1 MALRSVKI
9 LLLGDG
15 AVGKTSLVRRFVEQ
29 RFDESYKM
37 TIGVNVKKREL
48 EEMDMTMMI
57 WDIYGQQLNRELHS
71 TNYSGADGA
80 LIVYDL
86 IRYQT
91 FESLDGWLDNVFS
104 VTGNIPFVVLGNKY
118 DLIQGFEKSGED
130 KTFDEYVEENHL
142 EMIESHQRLYGEDP
156 EFSRVPIKDLEEWV
170 EDKEDR
176 TDLRFSYYLTSAKT
190 GENVEEAFRSLG
202 SMLKEGENI

>member
-1 MALRSVKI
+1 MAHRSVKI

-48 EEMDMTMMI
+48 EDLDMTMMI

-71 TNYSGADGA
+71 SNYSGADGA
-80 LIVYDL
+80 LLVYDL
-86 IRYQT
+86 TRYQT
-91 FESLDGWLDNVFS
+91 FESLDGWIDNVFS

-118 DLIQGFEKSGED
+118 DLIQGFEESGED
-130 KTFDEYVEENHL
+130 KTFDGYVKENHL
-142 EMIESHQRLYGEDP
+142 EVIESHQRLYGEDP
-156 EFSRVPIKDLEEWV
+156 EFSRVPRSDLERWA
-170 EDKEDR
+170 EDKEDHA
-176 TDLRFSYYLTSAKT
+176 DMKFSYFLTSAKT
-190 GENVEEAFRSLG
+190 GENVEQAFISLG
-202 SMLKEGENI
+202 KMLKEGEDI